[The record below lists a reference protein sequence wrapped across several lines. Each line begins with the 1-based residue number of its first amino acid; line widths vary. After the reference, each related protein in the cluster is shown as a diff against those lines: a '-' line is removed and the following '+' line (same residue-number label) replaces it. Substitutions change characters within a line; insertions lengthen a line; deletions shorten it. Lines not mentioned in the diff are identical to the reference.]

1 MCARSV
7 LFDKI
12 TLKKISIR
20 NYKGIDALAL
30 DFPEPLMQ
38 DESNVCVLGSKNGI
52 GKTSLLECITLVILA
67 AFGEL
72 EERVSDVDLD
82 FIRAGAPSATIQGE
96 LLVNNEIKLVK
107 VTLNTKGNVTVEGM
121 IKNLPEATRKIHS
134 VGEVMG
140 ITPEPVGA
148 HGVFFIHGYRKIQEG
163 RIDLGRIVGENES
176 LIRMRRSRYV
186 PIRWQEQPLSTFK
199 TSILEWQLNR
209 ADLLDY
215 PSNKR
220 LSSDV
225 NALQILGELL
235 EKYAGVKLGKIRPY
249 GDGTMSI
256 LVVDKNNDKIVF
268 PIDGLSSGQKEII
281 STLFMIWENTRTKS
295 TVVLIDEPELHL
307 NAQWH
312 KSFVADL
319 MHYAPNNQ
327 YVIATHSEQ
336 IMDSVAYDNRVMLHN
351 NN

>member
-1 MCARSV
+1 MRTRSRS
-7 LFDKI
+7 FDKI

-20 NYKGIDALAL
+20 NYKGIDSLEL
-30 DFPEPLMQ
+30 YFPEPLMQ
-38 DESNVCVLGSKNGI
+38 DESNVCVLGSKNGV
-52 GKTSLLECITLVILA
+52 GKTSLLECVTLLVLA

-72 EERVSDVDLD
+72 EEKVSDIDLD
-82 FIRAGAPSATIQGE
+82 FIRAGAASATIQGE
-96 LLVNNEIKLVK
+96 ILVNNEIKLVK
-107 VTLNTKGNVTVEGM
+107 VTLNTKGNVTVEGL
-121 IKNLPEATRKIHS
+121 IKNLPEASRKIHT

-140 ITPEPVGA
+140 MTPEPVCA

-176 LIRMRRSRYV
+176 LRMRRSRFV
-186 PIRWQEQPLSTFK
+186 PIRWREQPLSTFK
-199 TSILEWQLNR
+199 TSILEWQLSR

-215 PSNKR
+215 PTNKK
-220 LSSDV
+220 LNSDV

-319 MHYAPNNQ
+319 MYYAPNNQ